1 MCRRHRRGLA
11 SYALPFFL
19 AWVGA
24 LLVVAPSLAHHE
36 TVGVAAAPSAPSTA
50 AAEPYGAAGVTTAAS
65 TSVEQQLLNLVN
77 AERARAGLPPL
88 RLDPV
93 LSDLAR
99 LKSGDMVALNYFGHY
114 SPTYGY
120 PYSME
125 YRAGIRARYMGAEN
139 IAAAATV
146 QMAHA
151 LLMASPGHR
160 RNILDPRFTDVGLGV
175 ASGRWG
181 LVITQLFIGR

>member
-1 MCRRHRRGLA
+1 MCRTHGRGLGP
-11 SYALPFFL
+11 YVLRFFL
-19 AWVGA
+19 AWLGT
-24 LLVVAPSLAHHE
+24 LLVAAPSLAYHG
-36 TVGVAAAPSAPSTA
+36 TVGVAAAPSAPPA
-50 AAEPYGAAGVTTAAS
+50 AAADPYGAAGAAASTS

-77 AERARAGLPPL
+77 AERARAGLSPL
-88 RLDPV
+88 RLDPA
-93 LSDLAR
+93 LSNLAR
-99 LKSGDMVALNYFGHY
+99 LKSQDMVTLSYFSHY

-175 ASGRWG
+175 VSGRWG